1 MASNALSLFSSGC
14 GWLWHEPTSPPPSLF
29 TSSKLPSLATTRR
42 LAPVFT
48 TSTATSVLSDNAYT
62 KAKKEEVEAKEQPIN
77 GALED
82 GDDQV
87 SFNQFF
93 QQSKDLLRS
102 DDQFSSGT
110 ASGPPRWFSPVDCGA
125 PTTSHDSPLLFFL
138 PGIDGT
144 GLGLVRHHQK
154 LAKHFQ
160 VSCLHIPPKDR
171 TPFTD
176 LVKLV
181 ERTIRSE
188 HHASPG
194 RPIYLVGESLGACLA
209 LSVAALNPDIDLVL
223 ILANPATSFSRSP
236 LQAVLP
242 LLRFLPDTPIL
253 SLPHILSAVT
263 GAMVAGLEKGV
274 GALQLPQTVEKLSR
288 ETVAQSISNLSVLA
302 DILPR
307 ETLLWKLQMISSAS
321 SYVNSR
327 LHAVKA
333 QTVILASG
341 RDPLLPSREEG
352 HRLCGLL
359 ATCQI
364 RTFDDCGHFLFLE
377 DAFDLLTAI
386 KNVGFYRRSKER
398 DFVSDYIPPSPS
410 EVKGIMDKNR
420 WVNLV
425 MNPVMLSTL
434 ADGKI
439 VRGFAGIPKEGPV
452 LYVGY
457 HMLLGFEIV
466 PLVTQLLEQNN
477 IHLRGIAHPMMF
489 LKWKDESLP
498 DSFYDDFRLMGAV
511 PVSGKNFF
519 KLLSTKSHVLLY
531 PGGVREALHR
541 KGEAYKLFWPERSE
555 FVRMAARFGAKIVP
569 FGAVGEDDIGDL
581 FLDYEDQMKIPFLK
595 KFIEDLTAE
604 TAKVR
609 STVDGETGNQAVHL
623 PGIVPKFPGRFY
635 YKFGKPIETAGRK
648 QALRDREKAHDLY
661 LEVQSEVEKC
671 LAYLLKKRESD
682 PYRNLAARL
691 QYQAIHGFTSEV
703 PSFDLD

>member
-1 MASNALSLFSSGC
+1 MFNLAGLQLIFIGIVVQLDLFNA
-14 GWLWHEPTSPPPSLF
+14 
-29 TSSKLPSLATTRR
+29 
-42 LAPVFT
+42 
-48 TSTATSVLSDNAYT
+48 
-62 KAKKEEVEAKEQPIN
+62 
-77 GALED
+77 
-82 GDDQV
+82 
-87 SFNQFF
+87 
-93 QQSKDLLRS
+93 
-102 DDQFSSGT
+102 
-110 ASGPPRWFSPVDCGA
+110 
-125 PTTSHDSPLLFFL
+125 
-138 PGIDGT
+138 GIDGT

-154 LAKHFQ
+154 LGKIFE

-188 HHASPG
+188 HDASPD

-209 LSVAALNPDIDLVL
+209 LSVAALNPDIDLEL
-223 ILANPATSFSRSP
+223 ILANPATSFSKSP

-242 LLRFLPDTPIL
+242 LLQFMPDSPNL
-253 SLPHILSAVT
+253 SLPHILSTIT
-263 GAMVAGLEKGV
+263 GAMVASLEKGV
-274 GALQLPQTVEKLSR
+274 GGLPLPQTVEKLSR
-288 ETVAQSISNLSVLA
+288 DIIEPSVSNLSVLA

-307 ETLLWKLQMISSAS
+307 ETLLWKLQMISTAS
-321 SYVNSR
+321 SYANSR

-333 QTVILASG
+333 HTVILSSG
-341 RDPLLPSREEG
+341 RDPLLPSQEEG
-352 HRLCGLL
+352 QRLKSLL
-359 ATCQI
+359 ATCLV
-364 RTFDDCGHFLFLE
+364 RTFEDCGHFLFLE
-377 DAFDLLTAI
+377 DAFDMLTVI
-386 KNVGFYRRSKER
+386 KNVGIYRRSKER

-410 EVKGIMDKNR
+410 EVKGIMEKNR
-420 WVNLV
+420 WVNII
-425 MNPVMLSTL
+425 MSPVMLSTL

-439 VRGFAGIPKEGPV
+439 VRGFAGIPTEGPV

-466 PLVTQLLEQNN
+466 PLVTQLLEQKNV
-477 IHLRGIAHPMMF
+477 HLRGIAHPMMF
-489 LKWKDESLP
+489 LKMKNGSLP
-498 DSFYDDFRLMGAV
+498 ELTLYDDFRLMGAV

-581 FLDYEDQMKIPFLK
+581 LLDYEDQMKIPFLRK
-595 KFIEDLTAE
+595 SIEDLTAE
-604 TAKVR
+604 AAKVR
-609 STVDGETGNQAVHL
+609 STVDGEIGNQAMHL

-648 QALRDREKAHDLY
+648 QELRDREKAHELY
-661 LEVQSEVEKC
+661 LEVKSEVEKS
-671 LAYLLKKRESD
+671 LAYLQKKRESD

-691 QYQAIHGFTSEV
+691 QYQAIHGFTSELV

>member
-1 MASNALSLFSSGC
+1 MASNALSLLPSCCRSPSIFR
-14 GWLWHEPTSPPPSLF
+14 HEPTSSPLLS
-29 TSSKLPSLATTRR
+29 TRSTKLPPLARTTR
-42 LAPVFT
+42 LAISTDQTPVFT
-48 TSTATSVLSDNAYT
+48 TSTAATALSESDKSKT
-62 KAKKEEVEAKEQPIN
+62 KEEHL
-77 GALED
+77 ALEE
-82 GDDQV
+82 QASEERV
-87 SFNQFF
+87 SLNQFF
-93 QQSKDLLRS
+93 EQAKDLLLRS
-102 DDQFSSGT
+102 EEQYGT
-110 ASGPPRWFSPVDCGA
+110 GTGPPRWFSPLDCGT
-125 PTTSHDSPLLFFL
+125 PTNHDSPLLLFL

-154 LAKHFQ
+154 LGKIFE

-188 HHASPG
+188 HDASPD

-209 LSVAALNPDIDLVL
+209 LSVAALNPDIDLEL
-223 ILANPATSFSRSP
+223 ILANPATSFSKSP

-242 LLRFLPDTPIL
+242 LLQFMPDSPNL
-253 SLPHILSAVT
+253 SLPHILSTIT
-263 GAMVAGLEKGV
+263 GAMVASLEKGV
-274 GALQLPQTVEKLSR
+274 GGLPLPQTVEKLSR
-288 ETVAQSISNLSVLA
+288 DIIEPSVSNLSVLA

-307 ETLLWKLQMISSAS
+307 ETLLWKLQMISTAS
-321 SYVNSR
+321 SYANSR

-333 QTVILASG
+333 HTVILSSG
-341 RDPLLPSREEG
+341 RDPLLPSQEEG
-352 HRLCGLL
+352 QRLKSLL
-359 ATCQI
+359 ATC
-364 RTFDDCGHFLFLE
+364 LE
-377 DAFDLLTAI
+377 DAFDMLTVI
-386 KNVGFYRRSKER
+386 KNVGIYRRSKER

-410 EVKGIMDKNR
+410 EVKGIMEKNR
-420 WVNLV
+420 WVNII
-425 MNPVMLSTL
+425 MSPVMLSTL

-439 VRGFAGIPKEGPV
+439 VRGFAGIPTEGPV

-466 PLVTQLLEQNN
+466 PLVTQLLEQKNV
-477 IHLRGIAHPMMF
+477 HLRGIAHPMMF
-489 LKWKDESLP
+489 LKMKNGSLP
-498 DSFYDDFRLMGAV
+498 ELTLYDDFRLMGAV

-581 FLDYEDQMKIPFLK
+581 LLDYEDQMKIPFLRK
-595 KFIEDLTAE
+595 SIEDLTAE
-604 TAKVR
+604 AAKVR
-609 STVDGETGNQAVHL
+609 STVDGEIGNQAMHL

-648 QALRDREKAHDLY
+648 QELRDREKAHELY
-661 LEVQSEVEKC
+661 LEVKSEVEKS
-671 LAYLLKKRESD
+671 LAYLQKKRESD

-691 QYQAIHGFTSEV
+691 QYQAIHGFTSELV